1 MLKSQYIIYKKF
13 INIVDNL
20 WDFFENTFLSS
31 FRFIQR
37 SSEKYRGRDLYSISL
52 NKLQWKSIQQ
62 RIYITEPLSCTP
74 EINTTL

>member
-37 SSEKYRGRDLYSISL
+37 SSEKYRGRGLYSISL
-52 NKLQWKSIQQ
+52 NKLQWKSI
-62 RIYITEPLSCTP
+62 
-74 EINTTL
+74 